1 MRKVGIPHFSCC
13 KGLVQVLYHQAPGK
27 PESARRLRIASL
39 KFVQHQECAE
49 GMKNELIMAINNIC
63 VEREL
68 EPQVVF
74 EAIETALVSAHR
86 KRFGMGANVRAQVD
100 QRTGEMKIFIE
111 KEVVEDVSDDETQI
125 SLAKARAIQTTS
137 ELGDIVLVENTPTSF
152 GRIAAQTA
160 KQVILQRIR
169 EAERDAIYQR
179 YQTRIGEIVHCTIR
193 SVDYS
198 TGAVT
203 ATIDG
208 KAEALLT
215 KDDQIP
221 TERYRPNNKLRCYL
235 VDVERSARGPAIR
248 LSRTHRGLLRRLLE
262 QEVPEIYNGTV
273 EIKSIAREP
282 GQRSKVAVAALQ
294 AGIDPVGSCVG
305 MRGVRI
311 QAIVNELNGEKID
324 VIEWNPDHAQFI
336 ASALSPAKVTTVIL
350 DDTTDNRTAIVVVPD
365 KQLSLAIGKEGQN
378 ARLSAKL
385 TGWRIDIKS
394 ETEAESEH
402 LDVFA
407 QELNVK
413 RTRLALARA
422 RADSEDILSV
432 AEQLL
437 SDEVEAVTAE
447 TLETPEAE
455 SIRAEETTEIEETA
469 EAEAVL
475 VEAETTVEWTGEETA
490 EAGEVVEAYD
500 EYDEYGDYDEY
511 AEYGDYDEEAV
522 GDEHAGDDE
531 YGDYDEYADYEGLDE
546 FTESDFEQYT
556 PEEEPA
562 ESEATAAPKAKGK
575 KVSKSKDK
583 ARTSVDTRRKRGRA
597 DWLSYDEE

>member
-1 MRKVGIPHFSCC
+1 
-13 KGLVQVLYHQAPGK
+13 
-27 PESARRLRIASL
+27 
-39 KFVQHQECAE
+39 
-49 GMKNELIMAINNIC
+49 MKNELIMAINNIC

-74 EAIETALVSAHR
+74 DAIETALVSAHR
-86 KRFGMGANVRAQVD
+86 KRFGSGSNIRAQVD

-111 KEVVEDVSDDETQI
+111 KEVVEDVQDDSMQI

-137 ELGDIVLVENTPTSF
+137 DLGDIVLVENTPKTF

-179 YQTRIGEIVHCTIR
+179 YQTRVGEIVLCTIR
-193 SVDYS
+193 SIDFP

-208 KAEALLT
+208 KAEALLP
-215 KDDQIP
+215 KEDQIP
-221 TERYRPNNKLRCYL
+221 NERYRTNNKLRCYL
-235 VDVERSARGPAIR
+235 VDVERGTRGPAIR

-262 QEVPEIYNGTV
+262 QEVPEIYNGSV

-294 AGIDPVGSCVG
+294 SGIDPVGSCVG

-311 QAIVNELNGEKID
+311 QAIVNELNNEKID
-324 VIEWNPDHAQFI
+324 VIEWNPDPSQFI

-350 DDTTDNRTAIVVVPD
+350 DDTIDNRTAIVVVPD

-394 ETEAESEH
+394 ESEAENEG
-402 LDVFA
+402 LDEFA
-407 QELNVK
+407 RELNAK
-413 RTRLALARA
+413 RARLAVARA

-437 SDEVEAVTAE
+437 TVDDAAVAEATEAVAV
-447 TLETPEAE
+447 
-455 SIRAEETTEIEETA
+455 EE
-469 EAEAVL
+469 V
-475 VEAETTVEWTGEETA
+475 
-490 EAGEVVEAYD
+490 YD
-500 EYDEYGDYDEY
+500 EYDEYDEDFGEAEVEIVVEGEQEAVTEVVAEGDATDEGTYDEYDEY
-511 AEYGDYDEEAV
+511 AEYGEYVAAGEETAD
-522 GDEHAGDDE
+522 GEEIA
-531 YGDYDEYADYEGLDE
+531 YDEYADYEGLEE
-546 FTESDFEQYT
+546 FTESDFDEYAAK
-556 PEEEPA
+556 PVSA
-562 ESEATAAPKAKGK
+562 SVKNKKKTA
-575 KVSKSKDK
+575 KSKTVAPRSGTAD
-583 ARTSVDTRRKRGRA
+583 RRRKRGRN
-597 DWLSYDEE
+597 DWFSYDE

>member
-1 MRKVGIPHFSCC
+1 
-13 KGLVQVLYHQAPGK
+13 
-27 PESARRLRIASL
+27 
-39 KFVQHQECAE
+39 
-49 GMKNELIMAINNIC
+49 MKNELIMAINNIC

-74 EAIETALVSAHR
+74 EAIESALVSAHR
-86 KRFGMGANVRAQVD
+86 KRFGSGTNVRAQVD
-100 QRTGEMKIFIE
+100 QRSGEMKIFIE
-111 KEVVEDVSDDETQI
+111 KEVVEEVTDDSTQI
-125 SLAKARAIQTTS
+125 SLARARAIQTTS
-137 ELGDIVLVENTPTSF
+137 DLGDIVLVENTPKTF

-179 YQTRIGEIVHCTIR
+179 YQTRVGEIVHCTIR
-193 SVDYS
+193 SVDYGS
-198 TGAVT
+198 GAVT
-203 ATIDG
+203 CTIDG
-208 KAEALLT
+208 KAEALLS

-235 VDVERSARGPAIR
+235 VEVERGARGPAIR

-294 AGIDPVGSCVG
+294 PGVDPVGSCVG

-324 VIEWNPDHAQFI
+324 VIEWNPDASQFI

-350 DDTTDNRTAIVVVPD
+350 DDTVDNRTAIVVVPD

-394 ETEAESEH
+394 ETEAESEG
-402 LDVFA
+402 LD
-407 QELNVK
+407 ELARELAAK
-413 RTRLALARA
+413 RTRLAMARA

-437 SDEVEAVTAE
+437 SVDVEAIA
-447 TLETPEAE
+447 A
-455 SIRAEETTEIEETA
+455 ETA
-469 EAEAVL
+469 EAPAMGYAAEGEY
-475 VEAETTVEWTGEETA
+475 EAEYDGEYEEAFVGEAAPA
-490 EAGEVVEAYD
+490 EAIVEGEA
-500 EYDEYGDYDEY
+500 
-511 AEYGDYDEEAV
+511 
-522 GDEHAGDDE
+522 AGE
-531 YGDYDEYADYEGLDE
+531 
-546 FTESDFEQYT
+546 
-556 PEEEPA
+556 
-562 ESEATAAPKAKGK
+562 
-575 KVSKSKDK
+575 
-583 ARTSVDTRRKRGRA
+583 
-597 DWLSYDEE
+597 

>member
-1 MRKVGIPHFSCC
+1 
-13 KGLVQVLYHQAPGK
+13 
-27 PESARRLRIASL
+27 
-39 KFVQHQECAE
+39 
-49 GMKNELIMAINNIC
+49 MKNELIMAINNIC

-74 EAIETALVSAHR
+74 DAIETALVSAHR
-86 KRFGMGANVRAQVD
+86 KRFGMTANVRAQVD

-111 KEVVEDVSDDETQI
+111 KEVVEDVTDDETQI
-125 SLAKARAIQTTS
+125 SLAKARAIKTTS

-193 SVDYS
+193 SVDYG

-208 KAEALLT
+208 KAEALLP
-215 KDDQIP
+215 KEDQIP

-235 VDVERSARGPAIR
+235 VDVERGARGPAIR

-294 AGIDPVGSCVG
+294 PGIDPVGSCVG

-350 DDTTDNRTAIVVVPD
+350 DDTIDNRTAIVVVPD

-394 ETEAESEH
+394 ESESESEE
-402 LDVFA
+402 LDEFA
-407 QELNVK
+407 RELTAK
-413 RTRLALARA
+413 RARMAVARA
-422 RADSEDILSV
+422 RAESEDILSV

-437 SDEVEAVTAE
+437 SDEVEAITPE
-447 TLETPEAE
+447 TLEASEAAYEAE
-455 SIRAEETTEIEETA
+455 GDEYD
-469 EAEAVL
+469 VDYGDV
-475 VEAETTVEWTGEETA
+475 VEATEGAPVEGQAELAVEPAELAAEGEA
-490 EAGEVVEAYD
+490 VVEAYDD

-511 AEYGDYDEEAV
+511 AEYDEDAVYDEDAE
-522 GDEHAGDDE
+522 
-531 YGDYDEYADYEGLDE
+531 YDEYADYEGLDE
-546 FTESDFEQYT
+546 FTESDFEEYT
-556 PEEEPA
+556 PEEEP
-562 ESEATAAPKAKGK
+562 EPEATVGGTKAKAK
-575 KVSKSKDK
+575 KVTKAKDK
-583 ARTSVDTRRKRGRA
+583 GRTATADTRRKRGRA
-597 DWLSYDEE
+597 DWFSYEE

>member
-1 MRKVGIPHFSCC
+1 
-13 KGLVQVLYHQAPGK
+13 
-27 PESARRLRIASL
+27 
-39 KFVQHQECAE
+39 
-49 GMKNELIMAINNIC
+49 MKNELIMAINNIC

-74 EAIETALVSAHR
+74 EAIESALVSAHR
-86 KRFGMGANVRAQVD
+86 KRFGTGPNVRAQVD
-100 QRTGEMKIFIE
+100 QRSGEMKIFIE
-111 KEVVEDVSDDETQI
+111 KEVVEEVADDSMQI
-125 SLAKARAIQTTS
+125 SLARARAIQTTS
-137 ELGDIVLVENTPTSF
+137 ELGDTVLVENTPKTF

-193 SVDYS
+193 SVDYAS
-198 TGAVT
+198 GAVT
-203 ATIDG
+203 CTIDG
-208 KAEALLT
+208 KAEALLA

-235 VDVERSARGPAIR
+235 VDVERGTRGPAIR

-294 AGIDPVGSCVG
+294 SGIDPVGSCVG

-324 VIEWNPDHAQFI
+324 VIEWNPDPAQFI
-336 ASALSPAKVTTVIL
+336 ASALSPAKATTVIL
-350 DDTTDNRTAIVVVPD
+350 DDTVDNRTAIVVVPD

-394 ETEAESEH
+394 EAEAESEG
-402 LDVFA
+402 LDEFA
-407 QELNVK
+407 RELTAK
-413 RTRLALARA
+413 RARLALARA
-422 RADSEDILSV
+422 RAESEDILSV

-437 SDEVEAVTAE
+437 SDEVEAITADTVAAAEPGALAAGVESADEYEDEYAGEYEDSFEGAAAPAEALTDGEVAAEWSDETAE
-447 TLETPEAE
+447 TVAG
-455 SIRAEETTEIEETA
+455 EE
-469 EAEAVL
+469 V
-475 VEAETTVEWTGEETA
+475 AET
-490 EAGEVVEAYD
+490 
-500 EYDEYGDYDEY
+500 YDEY
-511 AEYGDYDEEAV
+511 AEYGEYDEYAEYQEGATY
-522 GDEHAGDDE
+522 DE
-531 YGDYDEYADYEGLDE
+531 YGEYDEYADYEGLDE
-546 FTESDFEQYT
+546 FTESDFEQYK
-556 PEEEPA
+556 PEEEP
-562 ESEATAAPKAKGK
+562 ETSAAAAAKGK
-575 KVSKSKDK
+575 TKKAGKAKDK
-583 ARTSVDTRRKRGRA
+583 SRATTTPDKRRKRTRS
-597 DWLSYDEE
+597 DWFSYEED

>member
-1 MRKVGIPHFSCC
+1 
-13 KGLVQVLYHQAPGK
+13 
-27 PESARRLRIASL
+27 
-39 KFVQHQECAE
+39 
-49 GMKNELIMAINNIC
+49 MKNELIMAINNIC

-86 KRFGMGANVRAQVD
+86 KRFGTGANVRAQVD

-111 KEVVEDVSDDETQI
+111 KEVVEDVTDDEMQI

-137 ELGDIVLVENTPTSF
+137 ELGDIIPVENTPTSF

-193 SVDYS
+193 SVDYG

-208 KAEALLT
+208 KAEALLA
-215 KDDQIP
+215 KEDQIP

-235 VDVERSARGPAIR
+235 VDVERGARGPAIR

-294 AGIDPVGSCVG
+294 PGIDPVGSCVG

-324 VIEWNPDHAQFI
+324 VIEWNPDPAAFI

-350 DDTTDNRTAIVVVPD
+350 DDTIDNRTAIVVVPD

-394 ETEAESEH
+394 ESESETEG
-402 LDVFA
+402 LDEFA
-407 QELNVK
+407 RELNAK
-413 RTRLALARA
+413 RARLAVARA

-437 SDEVEAVTAE
+437 SDEVTAITAE
-447 TLETPEAE
+447 SLE
-455 SIRAEETTEIEETA
+455 
-469 EAEAVL
+469 EAEAAYAEGGDEYDVAYDEEFEPAEGAAL
-475 VEAETTVEWTGEETA
+475 EGEATA
-490 EAGEVVEAYD
+490 ELAAEPAEALAEGEVAAEVYEDEYD
-500 EYDEYGDYDEY
+500 EYDEYGDYVEYDENAVY
-511 AEYGDYDEEAV
+511 DEYGDYVE
-522 GDEHAGDDE
+522 
-531 YGDYDEYADYEGLDE
+531 YDEYADYQGLDE
-546 FTESDFEQYT
+546 FTESDFEEYT
-556 PEEEPA
+556 PQEEPA
-562 ESEATAAPKAKGK
+562 PPVGGAKGK
-575 KVSKSKDK
+575 AKKGAKAKDK
-583 ARTSVDTRRKRGRA
+583 ARTTSSPDTRRKRGRA
-597 DWLSYDEE
+597 DWFSYDDDA

>member
-1 MRKVGIPHFSCC
+1 
-13 KGLVQVLYHQAPGK
+13 
-27 PESARRLRIASL
+27 
-39 KFVQHQECAE
+39 
-49 GMKNELIMAINNIC
+49 MKNELIMAINNIC

-86 KRFGMGANVRAQVD
+86 KRFGSGANVRARVD
-100 QRTGEMKIFIE
+100 QRTGEMHIFIE
-111 KEVVEDVSDDETQI
+111 KEVVEEVEDPETQI

-137 ELGDIVLVENTPTSF
+137 ELGDIVLVENTPTTF

-169 EAERDAIYQR
+169 EAERDAIYER
-179 YQTRIGEIVHCTIR
+179 YQTRVGEIVHCTIR
-193 SVDYS
+193 NVDYA

-208 KAEALLT
+208 KAEALLA

-235 VDVERSARGPAIR
+235 VEVERAARGPAIR

-262 QEVPEIYNGTV
+262 QEVPEIYNGSV

-294 AGIDPVGSCVG
+294 PGIDPVGSCVG

-324 VIEWNPDHAQFI
+324 VIEWNPDPAQFI
-336 ASALSPAKVTTVIL
+336 AAALSPAKVTTVIL
-350 DDTTDNRTAIVVVPD
+350 DDTIDNRTAIVVVPD

-394 ETEAESEH
+394 EAEAESEQ
-402 LDVFA
+402 LDEFA
-407 QELNVK
+407 QELNAK
-413 RTRLALARA
+413 RARLALARA

-447 TLETPEAE
+447 TLEAE
-455 SIRAEETTEIEETA
+455 RDEVEETAAIEASA

-475 VEAETTVEWTGEETA
+475 VEEETVVEWTGEETA
-490 EAGEVVEAYD
+490 EAGEAGEAYD

-522 GDEHAGDDE
+522 GEEHAEYDE

-575 KVSKSKDK
+575 KAGKSKDK

-597 DWLSYDEE
+597 DWLSYDED

>member
-1 MRKVGIPHFSCC
+1 MR
-13 KGLVQVLYHQAPGK
+13 QQ
-27 PESARRLRIASL
+27 
-39 KFVQHQECAE
+39 VQHQECAE

-74 EAIETALVSAHR
+74 EAIESALVSAHR
-86 KRFGMGANVRAQVD
+86 KRFGTGTNVRAQVD
-100 QRTGEMKIFIE
+100 QRSGEMKIFIE
-111 KEVVEDVSDDETQI
+111 KEVVEEVTDDSMQI

-137 ELGDIVLVENTPTSF
+137 ELGDIVLVENTPKTF

-179 YQTRIGEIVHCTIR
+179 YQTRVGEIVHCTIR
-193 SVDYS
+193 SVDYAN
-198 TGAVT
+198 GAVT
-203 ATIDG
+203 CTIDG
-208 KAEALLT
+208 KAEALLA

-235 VDVERSARGPAIR
+235 VDVERGARGPAIR

-294 AGIDPVGSCVG
+294 SGIDPVGSCVG

-324 VIEWNPDHAQFI
+324 VIEWNPDPAQFI
-336 ASALSPAKVTTVIL
+336 ASALSPAKATTVIL
-350 DDTTDNRTAIVVVPD
+350 DDTVDNRTAIVVVPD

-394 ETEAESEH
+394 EAEAESEG
-402 LDVFA
+402 LDEFA
-407 QELNVK
+407 RDLTAK
-413 RTRLALARA
+413 RARLALARA
-422 RADSEDILSV
+422 RAESEDILSV

-437 SDEVEAVTAE
+437 SDEVEAITADTVAAAE
-447 TLETPEAE
+447 PDALAAGVEFESEYEDEYAGEYEEAIDGE
-455 SIRAEETTEIEETA
+455 AAPFEAAADGTA
-469 EAEAVL
+469 VAAWSGEAAEAV
-475 VEAETTVEWTGEETA
+475 AGE
-490 EAGEVVEAYD
+490 EVVEAYD
-500 EYDEYGDYDEY
+500 EYAEYGEYDEY
-511 AEYGDYDEEAV
+511 AEYQEGAAY
-522 GDEHAGDDE
+522 DE
-531 YGDYDEYADYEGLDE
+531 YGEYDEYADYEGLDE
-546 FTESDFEQYT
+546 FTESDFEQYKPT
-556 PEEEPA
+556 EEP
-562 ESEATAAPKAKGK
+562 EADAAAAAKGK
-575 KVSKSKDK
+575 GKKAGKAKDK
-583 ARTSVDTRRKRGRA
+583 SRTTTTPDKRRKRARS
-597 DWLSYDEE
+597 DWFSYEED

>member
-1 MRKVGIPHFSCC
+1 
-13 KGLVQVLYHQAPGK
+13 
-27 PESARRLRIASL
+27 
-39 KFVQHQECAE
+39 
-49 GMKNELIMAINNIC
+49 MKNELIMAINNIC
-63 VEREL
+63 IEREL

-74 EAIETALVSAHR
+74 DAIENALVSAHR
-86 KRFGMGANVRAQVD
+86 KRFGTGANVRAQVD

-111 KEVVEDVSDDETQI
+111 KEVVEDVTDDSMQI

-137 ELGDIVLVENTPTSF
+137 DLGDIVLVENTPKSF

-179 YQTRIGEIVHCTIR
+179 YQTRVGEIVHCTIR
-193 SVDYS
+193 SVDFN

-208 KAEALLT
+208 KAEGLLT
-215 KDDQIP
+215 KEDQIP
-221 TERYRPNNKLRCYL
+221 TERYRANNKLRCYL
-235 VDVERSARGPAIR
+235 VEVERGARGPAIR

-294 AGIDPVGSCVG
+294 SGVDPVGSCVG

-324 VIEWNPDHAQFI
+324 VIEWNPDPNQFI
-336 ASALSPAKVTTVIL
+336 ASALSPAKVSMVIL
-350 DDTTDNRTAIVVVPD
+350 DDTVDNRTAIVVVPD

-394 ETEAESEH
+394 ESEAETEG
-402 LDVFA
+402 L
-407 QELNVK
+407 QELATELNAK
-413 RTRLALARA
+413 RARMAMARA
-422 RADSEDILSV
+422 RAESEDILSV

-437 SDEVEAVTAE
+437 SDD
-447 TLETPEAE
+447 L
-455 SIRAEETTEIEETA
+455 
-469 EAEAVL
+469 
-475 VEAETTVEWTGEETA
+475 TVEA
-490 EAGEVVEAYD
+490 EAGELDAPYADEYDIEYAEMDAEAAIAGEAAPSAALAEGEIAAEGEAVAEVYD
-500 EYDEYGDYDEY
+500 EYDEYADYGEYNAEAATDELAYDEY
-511 AEYGDYDEEAV
+511 AV
-522 GDEHAGDDE
+522 
-531 YGDYDEYADYEGLDE
+531 YDEYADYEGLGE
-546 FTESDFEQYT
+546 FTESDFEEY
-556 PEEEPA
+556 A
-562 ESEATAAPKAKGK
+562 SEAPAPAAGTKSKGK
-575 KVSKSKDK
+575 KAVNKGKKTGYPGAD
-583 ARTSVDTRRKRGRA
+583 RRRKHGRA
-597 DWLSYDEE
+597 DWLNFDE

>member
-1 MRKVGIPHFSCC
+1 
-13 KGLVQVLYHQAPGK
+13 
-27 PESARRLRIASL
+27 
-39 KFVQHQECAE
+39 
-49 GMKNELIMAINNIC
+49 MKNELIMAINNIC

-74 EAIETALVSAHR
+74 EAIESALVSAHR
-86 KRFGMGANVRAQVD
+86 KRFGTGTNVRAQVD
-100 QRTGEMKIFIE
+100 QRSGEMKIFIE
-111 KEVVEDVSDDETQI
+111 KEVVEEVTDDSMQI

-137 ELGDIVLVENTPTSF
+137 ELGDIVLVENTPKTF

-179 YQTRIGEIVHCTIR
+179 YQTRVGEIVHCTIR
-193 SVDYS
+193 SVDYAN
-198 TGAVT
+198 GAVT
-203 ATIDG
+203 CTIDG
-208 KAEALLT
+208 KAEALLA

-235 VDVERSARGPAIR
+235 VDVERGARGPAIR

-294 AGIDPVGSCVG
+294 SGIDPVGSCVG

-324 VIEWNPDHAQFI
+324 VIEWNPDPAQFI
-336 ASALSPAKVTTVIL
+336 ASALSPAKATTVIL
-350 DDTTDNRTAIVVVPD
+350 DDTVDNRTAIVVVPD

-394 ETEAESEH
+394 EAEAESEG
-402 LDVFA
+402 LDEFA
-407 QELNVK
+407 RDLTAK
-413 RTRLALARA
+413 RARLALARA
-422 RADSEDILSV
+422 RAESEDILSV

-437 SDEVEAVTAE
+437 SDEVEAITADTVAAAE
-447 TLETPEAE
+447 PDALAAGVEFESEYEDEYAGEYEEAIDGE
-455 SIRAEETTEIEETA
+455 AAPFEAAADGTA
-469 EAEAVL
+469 VAAWSGEAAEAV
-475 VEAETTVEWTGEETA
+475 AGE
-490 EAGEVVEAYD
+490 EVVEAYD
-500 EYDEYGDYDEY
+500 EYAEYGEYDEY
-511 AEYGDYDEEAV
+511 AEYQEGAAY
-522 GDEHAGDDE
+522 DE
-531 YGDYDEYADYEGLDE
+531 YGEYDEYADYEGLDE
-546 FTESDFEQYT
+546 FTESDFEQYKPT
-556 PEEEPA
+556 EEP
-562 ESEATAAPKAKGK
+562 EADAAAAAKGK
-575 KVSKSKDK
+575 GKKAGKAKDK
-583 ARTSVDTRRKRGRA
+583 SRTTTTPDKRRKRARS
-597 DWLSYDEE
+597 DWFSYEED

>member
-1 MRKVGIPHFSCC
+1 
-13 KGLVQVLYHQAPGK
+13 
-27 PESARRLRIASL
+27 
-39 KFVQHQECAE
+39 
-49 GMKNELIMAINNIC
+49 MKNELIMAINNIC

-74 EAIETALVSAHR
+74 EAIEAALVSAHR
-86 KRFGMGANVRAQVD
+86 RRFNTGNNVRAQVD
-100 QRTGEMKIFIE
+100 QKTGDMRIYIE
-111 KEVVEDVSDDETQI
+111 KEVVEEVTNDSTQI

-137 ELGDIVLVENTPTSF
+137 DLGDIVLVENTPKTF

-179 YQTRIGEIVHCTIR
+179 YQSRVGEIVHCTIR
-193 SVDYS
+193 SIDFN
-198 TGAVT
+198 TGAIT

-208 KAEALLT
+208 KAEGVLA

-235 VDVERSARGPAIR
+235 VEVERGSRGAAIH

-282 GQRSKVAVAALQ
+282 GQRSKVAVAATQ
-294 AGIDPVGSCVG
+294 SGIDPVGSCVG

-311 QAIVNELNGEKID
+311 QAIVNELGGEKID
-324 VIEWNPDHAQFI
+324 VIEWNPDPNQFI

-350 DDTTDNRTAIVVVPD
+350 DDTIDNRTAIVVVPD

-394 ETEAESEH
+394 ETEAESEG
-402 LDVFA
+402 LEEFA
-407 QELNVK
+407 RELAAK
-413 RTRLALARA
+413 RARLAMARA
-422 RADSEDILSV
+422 HADSQDLLAV

-437 SDEVEAVTAE
+437 SDDLGVVA
-447 TLETPEAE
+447 PP
-455 SIRAEETTEIEETA
+455 AEEAPYA
-469 EAEAVL
+469 EAEP
-475 VEAETTVEWTGEETA
+475 VEDYAFGEEYAEQPQAEAAPAPEALAEGEPMPVAETA
-490 EAGEVVEAYD
+490 EAGAAAEAEEYD
-500 EYDEYGDYDEY
+500 EYDEYGEYEQYGDY
-511 AEYGDYDEEAV
+511 AEYDENAVYDEA
-522 GDEHAGDDE
+522 AGYVE
-531 YGDYDEYADYEGLDE
+531 YDEYADYEGLDK
-546 FTESDFEQYT
+546 FSESDFEQYT
-556 PEEEPA
+556 PEDKPA
-562 ESEATAAPKAKGK
+562 PAYTS
-575 KVSKSKDK
+575 SKSKAKKGNKGKTGYPGADK
-583 ARTSVDTRRKRGRA
+583 RRKRGRA
-597 DWLSYDEE
+597 DWFNYDE

>member
-1 MRKVGIPHFSCC
+1 
-13 KGLVQVLYHQAPGK
+13 
-27 PESARRLRIASL
+27 
-39 KFVQHQECAE
+39 
-49 GMKNELIMAINNIC
+49 MKNELIMAINNIC

-111 KEVVEDVSDDETQI
+111 KEVVEDVTDDETQI

-137 ELGDIVLVENTPTSF
+137 DLGDIVLVEDTPTSF

-208 KAEALLT
+208 KAEALLV
-215 KDDQIP
+215 KEDQIP

-235 VDVERSARGPAIR
+235 VDVERGSRGPAIR

-324 VIEWNPDHAQFI
+324 VIEWNPDPSQFI
-336 ASALSPAKVTTVIL
+336 ASALSPAKVTAVIL
-350 DDTTDNRTAIVVVPD
+350 DDTIDNRTAIVVVPD

-394 ETEAESEH
+394 ESESESEG
-402 LDVFA
+402 LDDFA
-407 QELNVK
+407 RELNAK
-413 RTRLALARA
+413 RARLAMARS

-437 SDEVEAVTAE
+437 SDEVVAITAE
-447 TLETPEAE
+447 TLEEGELAYAAE
-455 SIRAEETTEIEETA
+455 GDEYDIDYGEEPA
-469 EAEAVL
+469 L
-475 VEAETTVEWTGEETA
+475 VADAALEGEAETELLAESAEVTA
-490 EAGEVVEAYD
+490 EGEAVAEVYEDEYD
-500 EYDEYGDYDEY
+500 EYDEYDENAVYDEY
-511 AEYGDYDEEAV
+511 AE
-522 GDEHAGDDE
+522 
-531 YGDYDEYADYEGLDE
+531 YDEYADYEGLDE
-546 FTESDFEQYT
+546 FTESDFEEYT
-556 PEEEPA
+556 PQEEPEPA
-562 ESEATAAPKAKGK
+562 ATVGGAKGKAKKVTKAKDKSRTAAP
-575 KVSKSKDK
+575 
-583 ARTSVDTRRKRGRA
+583 DTRRKRGRA
-597 DWLSYDEE
+597 DWFSYDEEA